1 MFESHSVARMHLGKR
16 SPDTYE
22 WSYLVLPED
31 LPWFQITWC
40 HRPSGKV
47 MCDDEQRFIGYVP
60 MLLAHVN
67 AEHPEYFV
75 KEVLMVTPSSM
86 NKSAHSKMERLNR
99 IVSYMSGEVSEPE
112 YAYEVA
118 SGQRY
123 PLGLDWASLN
133 ACEEVFTRQSLRNW

>member
-47 MCDDEQRFIGYVP
+47 MCDAEQRLIGCVP

-75 KEVLMVTPSSM
+75 REVLLVTPSSM
-86 NKSAHSKMERLNR
+86 NKSAHSKMDRLNR
-99 IVSYMSGEVSEPE
+99 IISYIPEEASEPE
-112 YAYEVA
+112 YAYEVTT
-118 SGQRY
+118 GQSY
-123 PLGLDWASLN
+123 PVGLDWTSITSY
-133 ACEEVFTRQSLRNW
+133 EEVFTRDSLRN